1 MKPQVDLL
9 HTITSRLLA
18 ELDSRP
24 ESGSRIARRSGLNPR
39 YFSGLRRNPANI
51 TLASFLNICRE
62 LEIEPSAIIDVSQT
76 IAVRAIGED
85 ETAAV
90 TRAALPKDA
99 TLDSLLDQWADA
111 NGEIRKFDA
120 GLLRHVVL
128 FRPPQKGRPLAHRLG
143 RQSFAAEV
151 LENKTVSGLQD
162 LIDNSQKML
171 VDKLASSH
179 FQALQGKPIL
189 SIESGRIVWS
199 DGVSAAVDYVR
210 LLLPVKDESGA
221 YYILSY
227 SKQIGTRQKPA
238 KNPSEGGAA

>member
-1 MKPQVDLL
+1 MKPPVDLI
-9 HTITSRLLA
+9 HAITSRLLA
-18 ELDSRP
+18 EIDSRP
-24 ESGSRIARRSGLNPR
+24 ESGGEIARRAGLNPR

-51 TLASFLNICRE
+51 TLASFLNVCRE
-62 LEIEPSAIIDVSQT
+62 LEIDPAVIIDVSQEAA
-76 IAVRAIGED
+76 IRAISSD
-85 ETAAV
+85 LAAPV

-99 TLDSLLDQWADA
+99 TLDRLLDQWADA
-111 NGEIRKFDA
+111 GGEIRKFDA
-120 GLLRHVVL
+120 GLLRQVAI
-128 FRPPQKGRPLAHRLG
+128 FRPPHKGRPLAHRLG
-143 RQSFAAEV
+143 RESFVAEI

-210 LLLPVKDESGA
+210 LLLPVKDENGA
-221 YYILSY
+221 YYILNY
-227 SKQIGTRQKPA
+227 SKQIGTRQKPT
-238 KNPSEGGAA
+238 KDPGEGGAA